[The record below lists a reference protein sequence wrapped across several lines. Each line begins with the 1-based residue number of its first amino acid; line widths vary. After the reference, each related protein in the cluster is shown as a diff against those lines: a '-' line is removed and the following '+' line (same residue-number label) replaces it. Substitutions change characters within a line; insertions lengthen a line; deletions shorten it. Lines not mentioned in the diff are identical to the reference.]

1 MTSSQPGWYV
11 VQTQPN
17 AESKA
22 VAHLGRQGFATYL
35 PRYLKRRRHARRID
49 VVTAPLFPRYL
60 FVEIDMAIQRW
71 RSIYST
77 IGVSR
82 LVCTGDVPTPVP
94 GHVVAMLKDRED
106 AAGFIQLDRQPLFRV
121 GDKIRVLE
129 GLIQRLPW
137 TLRRHAGPRPR
148 RGAARSAR
156 TQGSRAAGR
165 RGRGRSLVRCG
176 AISLEVCLG
185 RGSPGLR

>member
-1 MTSSQPGWYV
+1 MTLSRPEWYV

-35 PRYLKRRRHARRID
+35 PRYQKRRRHARRVD
-49 VVTAPLFPRYL
+49 MVAAPLFPRYL

-82 LVCTGDVPTPVP
+82 LICAGEVPTPAP
-94 GHVVAMLKDRED
+94 DHVVATLKGRED
-106 AAGFIQLDRQPLFRV
+106 AAGFIQLERRPLFRV
-121 GDKIRVLE
+121 GDKIRIRE
-129 GLIQRLPW
+129 GLF
-137 TLRRHAGPRPR
+137 
-148 RGAARSAR
+148 SD
-156 TQGSRAAGR
+156 
-165 RGRGRSLVRCG
+165 
-176 AISLEVCLG
+176 CLG
-185 RGSPGLR
+185 LYDGMPDRDRVAVLLDLLGRKVRVLLDAEAVTAA